1 MTSDGETFCQGCMD
15 GNAAL
20 VMQLLKT
27 DASLANCRGAVRA
40 DHREFMK
47 KDGADEGWTPLHL
60 AAHYGQ
66 PEIVK
71 LLLKNGADIDAIASN
86 AIGNTPIMAA
96 IAGRNLVAIKSLID
110 AGANLQLKD
119 RNGFD
124 AMAAAEASKDGR
136 IVEAVKKAR

>member
-1 MTSDGETFCQGCMD
+1 MTSDSETFCHACMG
-15 GNAAL
+15 GNASL
-20 VMQLLKT
+20 VTQLLKT
-27 DASLANCRGAVRA
+27 DPSLVNCSGAVRA

-71 LLLKNGADIDAIASN
+71 LLLKNGADINAIASN

-96 IAGRNLVAIKSLID
+96 IAGRNLEAIKSLVD
-110 AGANLQLKD
+110 GGANLKLKD
-119 RNGFD
+119 KNGYDAFD
-124 AMAAAEASKDGR
+124 AANASKDER
-136 IVEAVKKAR
+136 IIAMVK